1 MTLLLDHHFKD
12 KKLLNQALTHTSAAR
27 KSSESNERLEF
38 LGDRVLNML
47 VAELICDMFPKENE
61 GDLARRL
68 TNLVCAPALQ
78 DIALEINL
86 PEAIRLS
93 GGEASS
99 GGAAKMN
106 VLADACEALVAA
118 LYLDGGLDAARI
130 FIQKHWTER
139 ARADLKPVQD
149 AKSALQEWA
158 QGRGLPLPVYTILER
173 SGPDHAPVFNVSVL
187 VEGFDAA
194 TGQGA
199 NKREA
204 EKAAAEAL
212 LNNLIRAEK

>member
-1 MTLLLDHHFKD
+1 MTFILNHHFKD
-12 KKLLNQALTHTSAAR
+12 KKLLVQALTHTSAAK
-27 KSSESNERLEF
+27 KSSDSNERLEF

-47 VAELICDMFPKENE
+47 VAELLFELFPKENE

-78 DIALEINL
+78 DIALEIDL

-118 LYLDGGLDAARI
+118 LYLDGGLDTARQ
-130 FIQKHWTER
+130 FVRQYWTQR

-149 AKSALQEWA
+149 SKSALQEWA
-158 QGRGLPLPVYTILER
+158 QGRGLPLPIYTIVER
-173 SGPDHAPVFNVSVL
+173 SGPDHAPVFVVSVSVDGL
-187 VEGFDAA
+187 ETVS
-194 TGQGA
+194 GQGA

-204 EKAAAEAL
+204 EKAAAEIL
-212 LNNLIRAEK
+212 LNILKV